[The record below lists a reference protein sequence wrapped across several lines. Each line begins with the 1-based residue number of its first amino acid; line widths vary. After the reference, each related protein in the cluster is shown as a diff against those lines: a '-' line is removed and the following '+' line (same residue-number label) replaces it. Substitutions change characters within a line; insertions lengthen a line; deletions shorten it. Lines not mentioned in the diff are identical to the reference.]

1 LSAVN
6 ISPIIWAGGV
16 VEGDDV
22 PNITADHEHG
32 IGEWSTDDL
41 TMLLSIGMLPDGDFV
56 GGSMGHVV
64 DGTSALTAADQAAL
78 ISYIR
83 TVPAKRHDIAKRK

>member
-1 LSAVN
+1 
-6 ISPIIWAGGV
+6 
-16 VEGDDV
+16 
-22 PNITADHEHG
+22 
-32 IGEWSTDDL
+32 
-41 TMLLSIGMLPDGDFV
+41 MLPDGDFV